1 MNNQSEIISTEDL
14 YILTQSKSK
23 LENIGL
29 VMQGL
34 NFVGSGIEK
43 ATKLIPASIEKKIG
57 EKTNSIL
64 MGIIKANLKTMSKNK
79 MEALPKNKTYK
90 GVVTASGVG
99 FGLLGFV
106 GFIPDLAITTK
117 FMMRSIM
124 DIARSKG
131 ENINEVETQL
141 ACLEVFA
148 LGGKSK
154 KDDGLETSYY
164 TTRMALDGAIKS
176 VSKYVAENGAKLAV
190 EKLATGTPMMQL
202 VAKIAA
208 RYEVAALEKFA
219 AEGLPIVGALG
230 GGSINWVFIH
240 HFQKMAEAHFTIR
253 QLERKYGEE
262 VIRTK
267 YNEIKVN

>member
-1 MNNQSEIISTEDL
+1 MQQEIIISSEDL
-14 YILTQSKSK
+14 KTLTNSKSK

-29 VMQGL
+29 IMQGL

-64 MGIIKANLKTMSKNK
+64 MGVIKVNLITMSKDK
-79 MEALPKNKTYK
+79 MKSLPKNKTYK
-90 GVVTASGVG
+90 FAVTASGVG
-99 FGLLGFV
+99 FGFLGFA
-106 GFIPDLAITTK
+106 GFFFDLAITTK
-117 FMMRSIM
+117 IIMRTII

-131 ENINEVETQL
+131 EDLNEVETQL

-154 KDDGLETSYY
+154 NDDGLETSYY
-164 TTRMALDGAIKS
+164 ATRSALAGSIKS
-176 VSKYVAENGAKLAV
+176 ASKYVAENGAKATV

-202 VAKIAA
+202 VAKIAS
-208 RYEVAALEKFA
+208 RFEVATIEKFA
-219 AEGLPIVGALG
+219 AEGLPVVGAIG
-230 GGSINWVFIH
+230 GGTINLVFIH
-240 HFQKMAEAHFTIR
+240 HFQKMADAHFTIR

-262 VIRTK
+262 LIREK
-267 YNEIKVN
+267 YNEIRVN

>member
-1 MNNQSEIISTEDL
+1 MEIATNDIITLTNAKNQ
-14 YILTQSKSK
+14 
-23 LENIGL
+23 LENIGFI
-29 VMQGL
+29 MKGL
-34 NFVGSGIEK
+34 NLVGNGIEK

-64 MGIIKANLKTMSKNK
+64 LHIIKTNLKTMSKNNR
-79 MEALPKNKTYK
+79 ASLPKNKTYK

-99 FGLLGFV
+99 FGLLGFL

-131 ENINEVETQL
+131 ENLNEVETQL

-154 KDDGLETSYY
+154 NDDGLETSYY
-164 TTRMALDGAIKS
+164 TTRLALDGAIKS
-176 VSKYVAENGAKLAV
+176 VSKYVAENSAKV
-190 EKLATGTPMMQL
+190 TIEKLATGTPMMQL
-202 VAKIAA
+202 VAKVAA

-219 AEGLPIVGALG
+219 AEGVPILGAIG
-230 GGSINWVFIH
+230 GGSINLVFIH

-253 QLERKYGEE
+253 QLERKYGEN
-262 VIRTK
+262 VIREK
-267 YNEIKVN
+267 YNMIRVN

>member
-1 MNNQSEIISTEDL
+1 MDISDEDL
-14 YILTQSKSK
+14 KILSASKIK
-23 LENIGL
+23 LEKIGL
-29 VMQGL
+29 IMQGL
-34 NFVGSGIEK
+34 NLIGDSIEK
-43 ATKLIPASIEKKIG
+43 ATKLIPARIERKIG

-64 MGIIKANLKTMSKNK
+64 MGIIKANLKTMSLNK

-106 GFIPDLAITTK
+106 GFIPDLAFTTK

-154 KDDGLETSYY
+154 NDDGLETSYY
-164 TTRMALDGAIKS
+164 LTRIALDGAIKS
-176 VSKYVAENGAKLAV
+176 VSKYVAENGAKVAIK
-190 EKLATGTPMMQL
+190 KLATGTPMMQL

-208 RYEVAALEKFA
+208 RYKVAALEKFA
-219 AEGLPIVGALG
+219 AEGLPIVGAIG
-230 GGSINWVFIH
+230 GGTINLVFMN
-240 HFQKMAEAHFTIR
+240 HFQKMANAHFTIR
-253 QLERKYGEE
+253 QLERKYGED
-262 VIRTK
+262 VIRAK
-267 YNEIKVN
+267 YSEINI